1 MANMFQQY
9 AQGVICIGGGGFEG
23 SASLFCLKR
32 HRIVHHEFFLKGQS
46 LPSSIDKPY
55 SSEKLAVVSERRDL
69 LEPLE
74 LILALQKLIML
85 LWQQ

>member
-1 MANMFQQY
+1 MFQRY
-9 AQGVICIGGGGFEG
+9 AQGFICVGGGGIEG
-23 SASLFCLKR
+23 SASSFRLKR
-32 HRIVHHEFFLKGQS
+32 HRVVHHEFFQKGQS

-74 LILALQKLIML
+74 LLSAL
-85 LWQQ
+85 

>member
-1 MANMFQQY
+1 MFQRY
-9 AQGVICIGGGGFEG
+9 AQGFICVGGGGIEG
-23 SASLFCLKR
+23 SASSFCLNR
-32 HRIVHHEFFLKGQS
+32 HWVVHHEFFQKGQP

-74 LILALQKLIML
+74 LLSAL
-85 LWQQ
+85 